1 MIGLTNL
8 FNSKIFLIRISSFMC
23 ILINKKKHKNVRLS
37 FQHEIWVASDWI
49 AICFF
54 YVVVQKDKLY
64 LNIVV
69 LDKKEGKQH

>member
-1 MIGLTNL
+1 M
-8 FNSKIFLIRISSFMC
+8 
-23 ILINKKKHKNVRLS
+23 RLS